1 MFQQRLDS
9 VVRRYMQILIGYH
22 LLTLVF
28 NMLQSIQTVE
38 NYSRLSVW
46 ELLAKSIIL
55 KMNSYNVYYLYI
67 SYKDF

>member
-38 NYSRLSVW
+38 NYSHLAVW

>member
-38 NYSRLSVW
+38 NYSHLSVW

-55 KMNSYNVYYLYI
+55 KKN
-67 SYKDF
+67 

>member
-38 NYSRLSVW
+38 NYSHLSVW
-46 ELLAKSIIL
+46 ELLGEVDYFKNEFI
-55 KMNSYNVYYLYI
+55 
-67 SYKDF
+67 

>member
-38 NYSRLSVW
+38 NYSHLSVW

-55 KMNSYNVYYLYI
+55 KKNWYNVCYLYI